1 MSAHMDSLMMTVGL
15 IDQATSPLHS
25 IENTITQTADAG
37 RIGWDK
43 MAGGTAGL
51 VAAGFAVQSALMPA
65 IEMDRVL
72 GEVKSLGVVDADLQ
86 KLQQTALGFSAEYGK
101 SATEVV
107 EAAYDIKSAFG
118 NISGDE
124 LADITK
130 SSAVLAAATKADT
143 ATITSYMGTM
153 YGVFKNQ
160 ADMMGTGI
168 WSKQVAGMTAQS
180 VEMFK
185 TTGKGM
191 SDAFTSIG
199 ANATASGIGMNEQM
213 AILGTLQSTMSG
225 SQAGTQYKAFLAGVG
240 KAQDE
245 LNLSFTDSQGAMLP
259 MYDILG
265 KLKGRF
271 GETFDVA
278 ESDSLKKAFGSD
290 EAVSM
295 IKLLMADTDGLAS
308 SIETLGDVKG
318 MGKAESMAGAMTDQ
332 WERLDASWYA
342 IRAGVFGLIL
352 PSINGVVGA
361 MANGIGTLLEW
372 TQMFP
377 HITTYLGYAALAI
390 IGGAGALA
398 AWNLIVGLSTLVTA
412 GWGSAVVI
420 MSSVMA
426 VASTGLTWM
435 KGAFL
440 GLNMMMTANPVLLIV
455 AGIIALGV
463 AIIGI
468 IVYWDEL
475 IAALNKI
482 WIFNQIGQL
491 FTAVGEVVM
500 SVFNDLVFAWNIFT
514 LALLNTEFMKG
525 IMSGFN
531 VLSTFFSG
539 LFAGYVS
546 IASGA
551 WALIG
556 AGVSAL
562 LLPFQMV
569 FTSIKAFFSLL
580 VDGPAA
586 ALTVLGTIP
595 ALFTGITDSVMS
607 GWQQIATGVSTV
619 ISHLFTAILFLA
631 QPFIL
636 VGQQAM
642 MVFGLMAQG
651 WADFTGYLGDLS
663 VFDLLG
669 DGLDWLI
676 DKINMIPGIEIESR
690 IKEPLMPDVES
701 LNIGN
706 QKANRERINRPISR
720 YLQGGQTA
728 QVPSQGYMPV
738 MAKAMQGNGS
748 KSTHT
753 GDIHIKQEQPFTRA
767 QLQEWDEMDTQ

>member
-1 MSAHMDSLMMTVGL
+1 MSAHMDSLMMTIGL
-15 IDQATSPLHS
+15 IDQATAPLQGIQS
-25 IENTITQTADAG
+25 TITQTADAG
-37 RIGWDK
+37 RIGWEK

-51 VAAGFAVQSALMPA
+51 VAAGFAVQAALMPA

-86 KLQQTALGFSAEYGK
+86 KLQQTALAFSTEYGK

-107 EAAYDIKSAFG
+107 QAAYDIKSAFG
-118 NISGDE
+118 GINGDE

-143 ATITSYMGTM
+143 ATITNYMGTM

-191 SDAFTSIG
+191 SDAFTSVG
-199 ANATASGIGMNEQM
+199 ANATSAGISMNEQM
-213 AILGTLQSTMSG
+213 AILGTLQATMSG
-225 SQAGTQYKAFLAGVG
+225 SEAGTKYKSFLAGVG
-240 KAQDE
+240 KAQDK

-259 MYDILG
+259 MYDILE
-265 KLKGRF
+265 KLKGQF
-271 GETFDVA
+271 GDTLDVA
-278 ESDSLKKAFGSD
+278 ESDALKNAFGSD

-295 IKLLMADTDGLAS
+295 IKLLMADTDGLAA
-308 SIETLGDVKG
+308 SINTLGDVKG
-318 MGKAESMAGAMTDQ
+318 MGKAESMASAMTDQ

-352 PSINGVVGA
+352 PAINGVVGA
-361 MANGIGTLLEW
+361 MADGMGSVLEW

-377 HITTYLGYAALAI
+377 NITEYLGYAALAI
-390 IGGAGALA
+390 VGGAGALA

-412 GWGSAVVI
+412 GWASAVGV

-426 VASTGLTWM
+426 LASTGLTWM
-435 KGAFL
+435 KGAFI
-440 GLNMMMTANPVLLIV
+440 GLNMTMAANPILWVV
-455 AGIIALGV
+455 AGIVALGV
-463 AIIGI
+463 AVVGI
-468 IVYWDEL
+468 ITYWDEL
-475 IAALNKI
+475 TAALNKI
-482 WIFNQIGQL
+482 WIFNQIGQM
-491 FTAVGEVVM
+491 FKAVGNSVM
-500 SVFNDLVFAWNIFT
+500 SVINDLVFAWNVFT
-514 LALLNTEFMKG
+514 SVLLNTAFVQSL
-525 IMSGFN
+525 MSGFN
-531 VLSTFFSG
+531 ALSNLFSG
-539 LFAGYVS
+539 LFDGYVS

-562 LLPFQMV
+562 LLPFQVV

-586 ALTVLGTIP
+586 ALAVLGSIP
-595 ALFTGITDSVMS
+595 ALFGGIADSVMS
-607 GWQQIATGVSTV
+607 GWQLIASGVSTV
-619 ISHLFTAILFLA
+619 VSHLFSAILFLA

-651 WADFTGYLGDLS
+651 WADFTRFLGDLS
-663 VFDLLG
+663 VFELLG
-669 DGLDWLI
+669 DGINWLI
-676 DKINMIPGIEIESR
+676 DKINMIPGIEIESLV
-690 IKEPLMPDVES
+690 KEPLMPDVES

-706 QKANRERINRPISR
+706 QAMSREKINRPISR
-720 YLQGGQTA
+720 YLQGTQVA
-728 QVPSQGYMPV
+728 QVPTYGYMPQ
-738 MAKAMQGNGS
+738 MAKAMQGSGS
-748 KSTHT
+748 KSMHT
-753 GDIHIKQEQPFTRA
+753 GDIYIKQEQPFTRA
-767 QLQEWDEMDTQ
+767 QLHEWNEMDTP

>member
-1 MSAHMDSLMMTVGL
+1 MSSHMDSLMMTIGL
-15 IDQATSPLHS
+15 IDQASAPLQGIQS
-25 IENTITQTADAG
+25 SITQTADAG

-118 NISGDE
+118 NINGDE

-143 ATITSYMGTM
+143 ATITDYMGTM

-160 ADMMGTGI
+160 ADDMGTGI

-191 SDAFTSIG
+191 SDAFTSVG
-199 ANATASGIGMNEQM
+199 ANATSAGISMNEQM

-225 SQAGTQYKAFLAGVG
+225 AEAGTKYKSFLDGVG
-240 KAQDE
+240 KAQDK
-245 LNLSFTDSQGAMLP
+245 LNMKFTDSQGAMLP
-259 MYDILG
+259 MHDILG
-265 KLKGRF
+265 KLKNEF
-271 GETFDVA
+271 GDTLDVA
-278 ESDSLKKAFGSD
+278 ESDALKNAFGSA

-342 IRAGVFGLIL
+342 IRAGVFGLVL
-352 PSINGVVGA
+352 PAINGLVGG
-361 MANGIGTLLEW
+361 MADGIGSILEW
-372 TQMFP
+372 TQLFP
-377 HITTYLGYAALAI
+377 NITEYLGYAALAI
-390 IGGAGALA
+390 VGGAGAIA

-435 KGAFL
+435 KGAFI
-440 GLNMMMTANPVLLIV
+440 GLNMIMAANPVLLIV
-455 AGIIALGV
+455 AGILALGIAV
-463 AIIGI
+463 IGI

-475 IAALNKI
+475 TAALNKI
-482 WIFNQIGQL
+482 WIFNQIGQM
-491 FTAVGEVVM
+491 FKAVGGSVM
-500 SVFNDLVFAWNIFT
+500 SVINDLVLAWDIFT
-514 LALLNTEFMKG
+514 LALLNTGFMQG

-531 VLSTFFSG
+531 TLSNFFSG
-539 LFAGYVS
+539 LFDGYVA

-556 AGVSAL
+556 AGVDAL
-562 LLPFQMV
+562 LLPFQVV

-580 VDGPAA
+580 IDGPAA
-586 ALTVLGTIP
+586 ALSVLGTIP
-595 ALFTGITDSVMS
+595 ALFTGIADSVMS
-607 GWQQIATGVSTV
+607 AWQLIASGVSTV
-619 ISHLFTAILFLA
+619 VSHLFSVILFLA

-651 WADFTGYLGDLS
+651 WTDFTDYLGDLS
-663 VFDLLG
+663 VFELLG
-669 DGLDWLI
+669 DGINWLI
-676 DKINMIPGIEIESR
+676 EKINMIPGIEIEPLV
-690 IKEPLMPDVES
+690 KEPLIPDVES
-701 LNIGN
+701 MNIGN
-706 QKANRERINRPISR
+706 QKANSERINRPISS
-720 YLQGGQTA
+720 YLQGTQTA
-728 QVPSQGYMPV
+728 QVPTYGYMPQ
-738 MAKAMQGNGS
+738 MAKAMQGNGG

-767 QLQEWDEMDTQ
+767 QLHEWNEMDTP